1 MKNRKTVSNPGQG
14 SWLHNADREDLVS
27 IIEQLPIGVAIV
39 GSTFGKCF
47 YVNDQIVATLGHQ
60 PSITPSTRSLF
71 RKTIPDAKGRRE
83 ANKLWKQ
90 IVMAGKG
97 TSPPYRYLCGDGKFR
112 SFEYKCVVL
121 RKNLIVNMWMD
132 VTQRE
137 AAQAELRESEARF
150 RTFFEKSTDPFLLFG
165 GEEVIDCNLAALRLF
180 SCRDKEEMIAKTLEN
195 VSPERQ
201 SDGRLTNKK
210 VVTLFKAALKR
221 GNRRTTWAICTSE
234 GRGIPV
240 ELSVAAIKLEG
251 ENLLFMVLRDITPWK
266 EAQSVLLHA
275 KLRLEDAVKART
287 SELISVNEEL
297 RSSREELRH
306 LSEYLQRAREDERT
320 RIAREVHDHVGQFL
334 TGLKMDLAY
343 RAQNPPGDTGVLVE
357 QTRLM
362 MEQIDEVIHS
372 VQGICSELRPPILGH
387 FGLTAAIGWYLGDFE
402 KRTSIRCRARMD
414 TRLPPLDKDLGILL
428 FRIFQEAMTNVLR
441 HARATTVSVRL
452 KCEGNSLVLGIKD
465 NGRGILKKEVMH
477 PRSFGIIGIREACTL
492 LGWAIGFQGR
502 SG

>member
-1 MKNRKTVSNPGQG
+1 MKNRKTVSNSGQG
-14 SWLHNADREDLVS
+14 SWLHSADREDLVS

-71 RKTIPDAKGRRE
+71 RKTIPDAKERRE

-180 SCRDKEEMIAKTLEN
+180 SCRDKEEMIGKTLEN

-201 SDGRLTNKK
+201 SDGPLTNKK

-221 GNRRTTWAICTSE
+221 GNRRTTWTICTSE

-275 KLRLEDAVKART
+275 KLRLERGKGKD
-287 SELISVNEEL
+287 I
-297 RSSREELRH
+297 
-306 LSEYLQRAREDERT
+306 RA
-320 RIAREVHDHVGQFL
+320 
-334 TGLKMDLAY
+334 Y
-343 RAQNPPGDTGVLVE
+343 
-357 QTRLM
+357 
-362 MEQIDEVIHS
+362 
-372 VQGICSELRPPILGH
+372 
-387 FGLTAAIGWYLGDFE
+387 IG
-402 KRTSIRCRARMD
+402 K
-414 TRLPPLDKDLGILL
+414 
-428 FRIFQEAMTNVLR
+428 
-441 HARATTVSVRL
+441 
-452 KCEGNSLVLGIKD
+452 
-465 NGRGILKKEVMH
+465 
-477 PRSFGIIGIREACTL
+477 
-492 LGWAIGFQGR
+492 
-502 SG
+502 